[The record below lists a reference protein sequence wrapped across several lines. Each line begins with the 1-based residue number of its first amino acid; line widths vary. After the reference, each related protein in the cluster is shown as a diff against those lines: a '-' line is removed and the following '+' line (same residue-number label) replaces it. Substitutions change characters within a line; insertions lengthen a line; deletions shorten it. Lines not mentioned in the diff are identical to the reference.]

1 MTMACFFNS
10 HHKLIVMKKFI
21 QLIIAVLINTA
32 IWAQDGGGKDV
43 NVNVN
48 TKNGAWYASPWVWV
62 IGAAIFILLL
72 VAISR
77 GGSRRSD

>member
-1 MTMACFFNS
+1 
-10 HHKLIVMKKFI
+10 MKKFI

-32 IWAQDGGGKDV
+32 IWAQDGGGKDI